1 MYSENELA
9 IFWNQHGSIVAS
21 YIENNNNELEEYI
34 PSNDPKKA
42 KERERYWIF
51 FFLYT
56 YN

>member
-34 PSNDPKKA
+34 PSIKS
-42 KERERYWIF
+42 
-51 FFLYT
+51 
-56 YN
+56 